1 MIRQFEPRDLQEVH
15 KIATEELQENYSSGF
30 MMDLHSY
37 WSKGFLVA
45 HDFNGIHGFI
55 AGIVLSEI
63 HAKII
68 MLAVKE
74 GSKRKRYGT
83 MLCREFVKNC
93 AIRGIRFVT
102 LEVRVSNVP
111 AIELYKKLGFEVVLK
126 ENNYYD
132 NGEAALKMQ
141 LVL

>member
-1 MIRQFEPRDLQEVH
+1 MLRQFEPRDLQEVH
-15 KIATEELQENYSSGF
+15 KIAIDQLRENYSPRF

-37 WSKGFLVA
+37 WPKGFLVA
-45 HDFNGIHGFI
+45 YDFKGIHGFI
-55 AGIVLSEI
+55 AGILLSEV

-74 GSKRKRYGT
+74 ESKRQRYGT
-83 MLCREFVKNC
+83 MLCREFIKNC
-93 AIRGIRFVT
+93 AIRGIRFIT

-111 AIELYKKLGFEVVLK
+111 AIELYKKLGFEVMLK
-126 ENNYYD
+126 EGNYYED
-132 NGEAALKMQ
+132 GEAALKMQ